1 MGVHG
6 IGDTTHRLTVRAEIG
21 SARTFCVF
29 AAGTRSLIPSTLL
42 PPPVTIL
49 YGRLKRWA
57 VRSASD
63 RHRRVPLAGRDG
75 GVPGHPVGGVAA
87 VV

>member
-1 MGVHG
+1 MFSGAASEAAR
-6 IGDTTHRLTVRAEIG
+6 RLIQQ
-21 SARTFCVF
+21 
-29 AAGTRSLIPSTLL
+29 AAARSLMPSTLL
-42 PPPVTIL
+42 PPPVAIL

-63 RHRRVPLAGRDG
+63 RHRRVPVARAGTVESRATPSAVD
-75 GVPGHPVGGVAA
+75 AA